1 MDPVVLLLIT
11 ASGLATVL
19 GAVPL
24 VAIRSLSHRT
34 HDVLLGFTGGLMTA
48 VVVLGLLPHAIE
60 HSTADLPTLA
70 GSVLAGVLLILVLA
84 KAVRRLP
91 LPMAFGGPTESGGPR
106 VAFLLFLALA
116 IHNFPEGLATG
127 VGYGEGLTAAGNGI
141 ALAIALQNIPEGF
154 LVAIAVLKE
163 TGSRRTAAGY
173 ALASGLVEPVAGTIG
188 YAWLSVSPAHLAL
201 ASGIAAGAM
210 LAAVAFQILPESHRH
225 GYHVP
230 ATVTFILGIGLTFL
244 TWLALGAVSP

>member
-1 MDPVVLLLIT
+1 MDPVILLLIA

-19 GAVPL
+19 GALPL

-48 VVVLGLLPHAIE
+48 VVVLGLLPHAVA
-60 HSTADLPTLA
+60 HSGTDLPSLA
-70 GSVLAGVLLILVLA
+70 GSVVLGILLIIVLA
-84 KAVRRLP
+84 RAVKRLP
-91 LPMAFGGPTESGGPR
+91 LPMAFSGPTESGAPR

-173 ALASGLVEPVAGTIG
+173 ALASGLIEPVAGTIG
-188 YAWLSVSPAHLAL
+188 YLWLSVSPAHVAL
-201 ASGIAAGAM
+201 ASGLAAGAM
-210 LAAVAFQILPESHRH
+210 LAAVAFQILPASHRH
-225 GYHVP
+225 GYHLP
-230 ATVTFILGIGLTFL
+230 ATFTFVLGIALASL
-244 TWLALGAVSP
+244 AWVALGAV